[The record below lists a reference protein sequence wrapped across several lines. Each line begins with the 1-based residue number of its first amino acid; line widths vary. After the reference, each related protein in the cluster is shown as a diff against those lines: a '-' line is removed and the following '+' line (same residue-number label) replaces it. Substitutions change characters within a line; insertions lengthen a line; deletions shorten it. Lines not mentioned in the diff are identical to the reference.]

1 MTKCIKT
8 DIRNEQTAQRNTAG
22 NCVKTSSSNTA
33 EAPGHASVTIPSNV
47 GENTMA
53 DNNGVRQELSDKESD
68 TRRLPLLLREC
79 SLISWKACSIT
90 TKKVTILFFFYFSCW
105 GWFWHPLQHGSL
117 VSTSPRQLPF
127 LHLFHRFLWL
137 VWSRPHFHN
146 KGWRTLRFAHSFR
159 GRIVVYDIIYHA
171 CLHKY
176 DGVHT
181 LVGTKGMIELYFQ
194 CKKKKRGIE

>member
-68 TRRLPLLLREC
+68 TRTKLLERGAVTATSAAAGMLSHFLKGVFNHHQEGYYIILFLFLLLG
-79 SLISWKACSIT
+79 LILASTATWLARKHFAQA
-90 TKKVTILFFFYFSCW
+90 VAL
-105 GWFWHPLQHGSL
+105 LAL
-117 VSTSPRQLPF
+117 VSQV
-127 LHLFHRFLWL
+127 L
-137 VWSRPHFHN
+137 VAGLIASTF
-146 KGWRTLRFAHSFR
+146 S
-159 GRIVVYDIIYHA
+159 
-171 CLHKY
+171 
-176 DGVHT
+176 
-181 LVGTKGMIELYFQ
+181 
-194 CKKKKRGIE
+194 